1 MMHRFFTE
9 NSIDDNDKLEING
22 GDVKHIRDVLRILPG
37 EHIEIVTGN
46 KAYVCNIMEI
56 SKSAIIT
63 EILNPIEKSHES
75 PVKINL
81 FQGLPKSSKME
92 TILQKCTEIGVASF
106 YPLVTNRTVVKLKD
120 DKKENRKI
128 ERWEAIVHEAS
139 KQSKRDRIPVVNPVI
154 DFREL
159 VVYLKEGITIVPYE
173 ASTDKGIKDVLKSLK
188 ISDTVNIIIGPEG
201 GFEEEEIKKLVGL
214 GAKIVSLGPR
224 ILRTETA
231 GMVAS
236 SIVQYEY
243 GDLGVI

>member
-1 MMHRFFTE
+1 MHRFFTE
-9 NSIDDNDKLEING
+9 SIINENNELEING
-22 GDVKHIRDVLRILPG
+22 GDVKHIRDVLRIVPG

-46 KAYVCNIMEI
+46 KAYVCNIIEV
-56 SKSAIIT
+56 SKNAIIT
-63 EILNPIEKSHES
+63 EVINPVERSHES

-92 TILQKCTEIGVASF
+92 TILQKCTEIGVGSF

-120 DKKENRKI
+120 DKKEARKI
-128 ERWEAIVHEAS
+128 ERWEAIVHEAA

-154 DFREL
+154 DFKEL
-159 VVYLKEGITIVPYE
+159 AVYLKEGITIVPYE
-173 ASTDKGIKDVLKSLK
+173 ASTDNGIKDVLKSLK
-188 ISDTVNIIIGPEG
+188 KAETVNIVIGPEG
-201 GFEEEEIKKLVGL
+201 GFEEEEIKELMKL
-214 GAKIVSLGPR
+214 GARIVSLGPR